1 MTLINA
7 RLSYADERGWTVALF
22 ATNLL
27 DETYIVS
34 GAADP
39 VSFGAA
45 EVNVGQPRRW
55 GVSRVRLDNPCEC
68 GAWRNIVDKECR
80 RLREGMPR

>member
-39 VSFGAA
+39 
-45 EVNVGQPRRW
+45 
-55 GVSRVRLDNPCEC
+55 
-68 GAWRNIVDKECR
+68 R
-80 RLREGMPR
+80 RLRRRRGQCRPAAALGRLAGSAR